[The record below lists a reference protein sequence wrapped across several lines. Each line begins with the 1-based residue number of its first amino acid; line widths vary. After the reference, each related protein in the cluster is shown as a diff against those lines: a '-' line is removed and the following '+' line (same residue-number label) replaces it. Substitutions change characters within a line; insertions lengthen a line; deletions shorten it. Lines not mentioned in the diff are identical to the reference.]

1 MIWQGFS
8 LEWYGKAFSNPLIT
22 EALTTSLMIA
32 LTTAV
37 LSAIIGTLAALGL
50 ERMSGWIRN
59 AFDAL
64 IYIAILVPGIVI
76 GISTLIA
83 FVSFFDMVN
92 PYLTRCLEHPH

>member
-1 MIWQGFS
+1 M
-8 LEWYGKAFSNPLIT
+8 P
-22 EALTTSLMIA
+22 

-59 AFDAL
+59 VFDAL

-92 PYLTRCLEHPH
+92 PYLDERPGTSALKWAPGWWSPPMCCSTSRW